1 MALPQY
7 LRKLIDA
14 GDVSIGVSNID
25 KEGSFIGHPFE
36 VERRGIGN
44 TKQEAVALGKPVFVD
59 EKGARVVVKTE
70 PLAQQPGVSVVL
82 KGKNIDKWGK
92 ANLARNSPN
101 PLRRANARFVES
113 AGLDAIGD

>member
-25 KEGSFIGHPFE
+25 KEGSFIGHPFQI
-36 VERRGIGN
+36 ERRGVGA
-44 TKQEAVALGKPVFVD
+44 TKQEAIALGKPVFVD

-70 PLAQQPGVSVVL
+70 PLAQ
-82 KGKNIDKWGK
+82 
-92 ANLARNSPN
+92 AARCIG
-101 PLRRANARFVES
+101 S
-113 AGLDAIGD
+113 AEG